1 MTDRWSAH
9 AEAYRDSDAHRQG
22 PDLELLVEWA
32 EGETALDV
40 AAGGGNL
47 ALRLREA
54 GFNVVTVD
62 PSPGM
67 QADVLARAED
77 LPFADESFDTVGSRI
92 APHHFEDVGAAM
104 RELARV
110 ARRVVLVA
118 DLRYL
123 DETGEAGR
131 AAARSD
137 PRSQLLGGRV
147 AGAVRAGRAGRRG
160 SVSCSTWRSRLDP
173 WLARAGCE
181 GEEATQVRDLL
192 ADRIRDGR
200 LRLPR
205 IALKGRK

>member
-9 AEAYRDSDAHRQG
+9 AQAYRESDAHRQG
-22 PDLELLVEWA
+22 PDLDLLVEWA

-47 ALRLREA
+47 ARRLGEA
-54 GFNVVTVD
+54 GFRVVTVD

-67 QADVLARAED
+67 QADVIARAED
-77 LPFADESFDTVGSRI
+77 LPFADGSFDTVATRI

-110 ARRVVLVA
+110 ARRLVLVA
-118 DLRYL
+118 DLRYR
-123 DETGEAGR
+123 DETGEQAEQLRDPTHVRSYAEDEWRGLLEQAGLDVE
-131 AAARSD
+131 A
-137 PRSQLLGGRV
+137 V
-147 AGAVRAGRAGRRG
+147 ALFDVEIELE
-160 SVSCSTWRSRLDP
+160 S

-181 GEEATQVRDLL
+181 GDEATQVRELL

-200 LRLPR
+200 LEVPR

>member
-77 LPFADESFDTVGSRI
+77 LPFI
-92 APHHFEDVGAAM
+92 AP
-104 RELARV
+104 
-110 ARRVVLVA
+110 
-118 DLRYL
+118 
-123 DETGEAGR
+123 
-131 AAARSD
+131 
-137 PRSQLLGGRV
+137 
-147 AGAVRAGRAGRRG
+147 
-160 SVSCSTWRSRLDP
+160 
-173 WLARAGCE
+173 
-181 GEEATQVRDLL
+181 EE
-192 ADRIRDGR
+192 
-200 LRLPR
+200 
-205 IALKGRK
+205 KKK

>member
-9 AEAYRDSDAHRQG
+9 AEAYRESDAHRQG
-22 PDLELLVEWA
+22 RDLDLLVEWA

-47 ALRLREA
+47 ARRLREA

-123 DETGEAGR
+123 DETGEQAERLRDPTHVRSYAEDEWRALFEQAG
-131 AAARSD
+131 
-137 PRSQLLGGRV
+137 LTV
-147 AGAVRAGRAGRRG
+147 EAVELFD
-160 SVSCSTWRSRLDP
+160 VEIELEP

-181 GEEATQVRDLL
+181 GGEATQVRDLL